1 MKLKLIESD
10 IPSKITFYGKKLAF
24 YSNGVYHKTQ
34 ISNPQHIVV
43 VDENENVV
51 SSSSANLTPD
61 SVISDNDILSIVE
74 LYNSSGNLP
83 DFYLYEHKV

>member
-24 YSNGVYHKTQ
+24 YSGGVYHRTQ

-43 VDENENVV
+43 VDENDNMI
-51 SSSSANLTPD
+51 SSSSEFLTPD
-61 SVISDNDILSIVE
+61 SVISDNDVSSMVE
-74 LYNSSGNLP
+74 FYNSSGNLL
-83 DFYLYEHKV
+83 DFYLYEPKV